1 MWPYFLK
8 IPSLKT
14 RKIVIVHDLNF
25 KYSFKKR
32 KNFTPKN
39 IKILNSQFENLTRN
53 CDIIVTSNLNKSE
66 FLKFFSNF
74 RNQIKI
80 IRMGPFTKG
89 NIIYTSKYKNILK
102 KYIICPLQRTIKI

>member
-1 MWPYFLK
+1 MRLKNFDLILFLWPYFLK

-32 KNFTPKN
+32 NNFTPIN
-39 IKILNSQFENLTRN
+39 IKRLNSQFENLTRN
-53 CDIIVTSNLNKSE
+53 CDIIVTSNFMKSE
-66 FLKFFSNF
+66 FLKFYPNF

-80 IRMGPFTKG
+80 IRMGHL
-89 NIIYTSKYKNILK
+89 LK
-102 KYIICPLQRTIKI
+102 EI